1 MKYKVGDKVKI
12 KKNLIVGNGYGGDT
26 YVEDMEEIA
35 KDYDYILTV
44 SKVFDCYGDNIEYL
58 MAEDNGWYWID
69 EMIEGLAEPT
79 DREKF
84 EGWIRKLSSLAYD
97 DVVWQAFNYIVTSDP
112 EERGYDDRL
121 KIISDF
127 LFTKKKMTKTEI
139 EAELGYEIEIVE
151 E

>member
-12 KKNLIVGNGYGGDT
+12 KKNLIVDGSYGSET

-44 SKVFDCYGDNIEYL
+44 SKVFDCYGDNIEYV
-58 MAEDNGWYWID
+58 MAEGDGWYWTNK
-69 EMIEGLAEPT
+69 MIEGLAEPT

-84 EGWIRKLSSLAYD
+84 EGWMRKLSSLDCD
-97 DVVWQAFNYIVTSDP
+97 DVVWNAFNYIVTSEPDD
-112 EERGYDDRL
+112 RGYDDKL
-121 KIISDF
+121 KIVSDF

-139 EAELGYEIEIVE
+139 EAELGYKIEIVE